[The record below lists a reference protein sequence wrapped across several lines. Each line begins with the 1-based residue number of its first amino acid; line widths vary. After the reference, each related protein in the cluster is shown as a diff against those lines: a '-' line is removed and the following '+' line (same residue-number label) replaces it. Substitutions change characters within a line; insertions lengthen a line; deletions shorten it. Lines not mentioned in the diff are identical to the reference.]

1 MQNVTAEYPN
11 SMGVALDFGELRVDT
26 AGIGVL
32 VFENLPRPRAMR
44 EAYIKQWHQEHDA
57 TPGKERAMEVV
68 NYRSVSWDEEKPHL
82 WNFFQAVR
90 TRKPVVEDAV
100 FGHHA
105 ALACHMANQ
114 SYFRKS
120 AVTWD
125 VETNSIKS

>member
-1 MQNVTAEYPN
+1 
-11 SMGVALDFGELRVDT
+11 
-26 AGIGVL
+26 
-32 VFENLPRPRAMR
+32 
-44 EAYIKQWHQEHDA
+44 
-57 TPGKERAMEVV
+57 MEGV
-68 NYRSVSWDEEKPHL
+68 NYRSVSWDEVKPHL

-114 SYFRKS
+114 SYFRQS

-125 VETNSIKS
+125 ADTNTIKG

>member
-1 MQNVTAEYPN
+1 MLFRSEYGLTYTPQA
-11 SMGVALDFGELRVDT
+11 GVDT
-26 AGIGVL
+26 SPSYYATG
-32 VFENLPRPRAMR
+32 FPRAMR

-57 TPGKERAMEVV
+57 TPGKEPGFEGTSF
-68 NYRSVSWDEEKPHL
+68 RSVSWDEEKPHL
-82 WNFFQAVR
+82 WNYFQAVR

-120 AVTWD
+120 GVTWD
-125 VETNSIKS
+125 EESKTIKS